1 MEGVGVASFGD
12 ATKEGYIF
20 KGWWNSSSAGVAATC
35 TQITGIDSSATWD
48 VVLYARWEEKVKY
61 NIIYDTISG
70 VDMIA
75 TPSPDYYYSG
85 EGAKLSNPESFYAAK
100 RGYTIVGWMEGL
112 TEIDASQTGDVTI
125 YPKVTQWRINI
136 EIRNTDGDLV
146 TKPNV
151 DYNSK
156 YIVPSGDSYVAWNIL
171 GTQYFTGQEINVKD
185 IADSL
190 NLEDGGTIPGTT
202 VY

>member
-1 MEGVGVASFGD
+1 
-12 ATKEGYIF
+12 
-20 KGWWNSSSAGVAATC
+20 
-35 TQITGIDSSATWD
+35 
-48 VVLYARWEEKVKY
+48 
-61 NIIYDTISG
+61 
-70 VDMIA
+70 MIA
-75 TPSPDYYYSG
+75 TPSPDFYYSG
-85 EGAKLSNPESFYAAK
+85 EGAKLSNPENFYAAK
-100 RGYTIVGWMEGL
+100 RGYTIDGWIEGL

-125 YPKVTQWRINI
+125 YPKVKQWRINI
-136 EIRNTDGDLV
+136 EIRNTDGNLIRKAD
-146 TKPNV
+146 V

-156 YIVPSGDSYVAWNIL
+156 YTVPSGDAYVAWNIM